1 MIRLPLAPK
10 YLVNPI
16 ILILIAFIGY
26 GFEPASS
33 ELLRYHFDQIKLGEY
48 WRLITGNFLH
58 TNFIHL
64 LLNCAGVLFIWV
76 LHAEHYTVK
85 SYFLVLIACCLGN
98 AVGLYFFSD
107 MQSYVGLSG
116 ALHGVIAW
124 GAIKD
129 IKTGERS
136 GEWLLIGLIVKVTF
150 ENLVGPSDSVKE
162 LIGADVAVEAHLFG
176 LVTGLV
182 IAAPYLYHLLI
193 YGPDTPLWLQKKM
206 RRTKAVNRAR
216 GLKRAERG
224 ERAGQVKRDR
234 RAMRGRRVKST
245 N

>member
-193 YGPDTPLWLQKKM
+193 YGPDTPLW
-206 RRTKAVNRAR
+206 
-216 GLKRAERG
+216 
-224 ERAGQVKRDR
+224 
-234 RAMRGRRVKST
+234 
-245 N
+245 